1 VFDGREGLQ
10 AKHQLPAQSDARHR
24 SPLAV
29 DEDPAAQSLGVGRQ
43 NPIRSIGDVNLPNLA
58 WLPEMDVHV
67 QWVLAIFGELIC
79 VRQLHVFLPP
89 SGASSTHS
97 PSPTI
102 RKCVWSAAA
111 GVAGSRTAAAAS
123 GTIKSVR
130 RSIVILLTE
139 WAFRQSLPAR
149 SKEQE
154 LRREPNSANSSDL

>member
-79 VRQLHVFLPP
+79 VRQLHVFLP
-89 SGASSTHS
+89 A
-97 PSPTI
+97 
-102 RKCVWSAAA
+102 
-111 GVAGSRTAAAAS
+111 
-123 GTIKSVR
+123 VR
-130 RSIVILLTE
+130 REQYALAVANDPEMRMVSGCRGR
-139 WAFRQSLPAR
+139 RQQNCR
-149 SKEQE
+149 RGKRNDQE
-154 LRREPNSANSSDL
+154 CSA